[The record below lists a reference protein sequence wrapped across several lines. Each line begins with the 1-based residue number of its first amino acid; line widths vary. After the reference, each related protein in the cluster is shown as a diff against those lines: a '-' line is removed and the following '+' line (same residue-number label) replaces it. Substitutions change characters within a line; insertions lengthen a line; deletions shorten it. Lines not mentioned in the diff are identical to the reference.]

1 MGRISKSENGYIQKR
16 YVRFLC
22 SKKRLD
28 KFRKICGAVLRCT
41 EMSHMNQF
49 AENLKQKLLS
59 LIHEMEIY
67 ERERFVRNPKKL
79 STHA

>member
-1 MGRISKSENGYIQKR
+1 
-16 YVRFLC
+16 
-22 SKKRLD
+22 
-28 KFRKICGAVLRCT
+28 
-41 EMSHMNQF
+41 MNQF
-49 AENLKQKLLS
+49 AENFKQKLLS